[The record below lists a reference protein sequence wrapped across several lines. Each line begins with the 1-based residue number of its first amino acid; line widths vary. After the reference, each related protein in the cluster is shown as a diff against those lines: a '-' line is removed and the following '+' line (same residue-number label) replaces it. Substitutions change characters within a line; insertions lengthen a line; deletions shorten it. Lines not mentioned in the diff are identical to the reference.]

1 MKCFGKY
8 GFPYILWFCI
18 IFISLMT
25 ISDATEAD
33 KLVVNVISVGHG
45 DAIFI
50 EFPNHQCMLVDGGLP
65 SEGDTVV
72 DYIKRLGYTSI
83 NFMVMTHT
91 HRDHIGGLITV
102 LDSFQVGEVW
112 MSDCNEESPLFD
124 DFKSKIEK
132 AKLPIK
138 KVCRG
143 DTITIGNVT
152 AVILNPPMGSTLEQL
167 GSCNNTSIV
176 IRLEYGTTSFLLAAD
191 IENKIDRELAQLY
204 GNRLK
209 STVLKCAHHGSEIS
223 SSQEFLSAVSPQI
236 AIISSGADE
245 YGYPSEA
252 TIARIKSMIPKLYR
266 TDLDGTVVVTSDGK
280 NVTVTTR

>member
-1 MKCFGKY
+1 MKYFGKL
-8 GFPYILWFCI
+8 GFLYILWFCI
-18 IFISLMT
+18 IFINLTTVSN
-25 ISDATEAD
+25 AAEAD
-33 KLVVNVISVGHG
+33 KLVVNVINVGHG

-65 SEGDTVV
+65 SQGDTVV
-72 DYIKRLGYTSI
+72 NYIKKSGYPSL
-83 NFMVMTHT
+83 NYMVMTHT

-102 LDSFQVGEVW
+102 LDSFKVGEVW
-112 MSDCNEESPLFD
+112 MSDCNEPSPLFT
-124 DFKSKIEK
+124 DFIAKIEN
-132 AKLPIK
+132 AKLP
-138 KVCRG
+138 VRQVFRG
-143 DTITIGNVT
+143 DTISFGKVT
-152 AVILNPPMGSTLEQL
+152 AAILNPPAGSTLEQL

-176 IRLEYGTTSFLLAAD
+176 ISLEYGTTSFLLAAD